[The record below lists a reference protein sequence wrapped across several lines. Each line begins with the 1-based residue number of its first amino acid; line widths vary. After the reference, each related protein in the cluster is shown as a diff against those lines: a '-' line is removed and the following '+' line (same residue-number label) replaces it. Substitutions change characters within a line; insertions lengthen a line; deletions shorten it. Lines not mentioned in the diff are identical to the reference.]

1 MLEKTSES
9 GATGAVSPAYAG
21 KNGGKATNTN
31 ARAGTKPVVHKLS
44 REEVLADYRTGVRS
58 RQASLIGRKE
68 VLTGK
73 AKFGIFGD
81 GKEVPQLAMARAF
94 RDGDVRSGYYRD
106 QTFMFAAGLLTPEQ
120 FFAQLYANTDVDQ
133 EPASAGRGMNCHF
146 GTRALNAQGQ
156 WLSQTTTKNSSSDI
170 SPTGGQ
176 MARLLGLAYAS
187 KLYRNEKAL
196 QSAHE
201 AFSKGSTFSQGGN
214 EVAFGTIGDASTS
227 EGIFWETL
235 NAAGVLQVPLVM
247 SVWDDGYGI
256 SVPREHQT
264 IKGSISE
271 ALKGFQRNNTHPG
284 GFEIY
289 TVKGWDYAACVDTY
303 VRATETT
310 RREHVPALIHVQ
322 ELTQPQ
328 GHSTSGSHE
337 RYKSKERLAWE
348 EEHCCLRRMR
358 AWIVEQGFATVAE
371 LEAWETED
379 RKSIEEARSKAW
391 ERYNAPLKTEREEA
405 LVILQNSSAGAVA
418 AGLADLASKLDALSQ
433 ELRTVVTLN
442 RKAIAS
448 VFTRAVFLLRG
459 QTFEG
464 ANTLRTWRD
473 AYVQTNRNRYNSHL
487 HSESAESPLLV
498 PEVKPV
504 FSDASETVD
513 GRVVLLRC
521 FEKLFERDPRVFA
534 LGEDVG
540 KLGDVN
546 LVFEGLNAKFGD
558 LRVTDTGIREATIL
572 GQGLGAAMRGL
583 RPLVDIQ
590 YLDYLLYA
598 LQVMSDD
605 LATLH
610 YRTRGG
616 QKAPVIVRTK
626 GHRLEGIWH
635 TGSPIGMILSAL
647 RGMYVCVPR
656 NCVQAA
662 GLYNTLMQGDNPAL
676 VIEVLNGYRLKE
688 RVPDNVGEF
697 TVPLGVPE
705 VLREGSHITL
715 VTYGACVR
723 VAAEAAE
730 QLATMGI
737 EVELIDVQ
745 TLLPFDVRG
754 LIGASIR
761 KTGAVLFLDEDVP
774 GGASAYMMQQVLDG
788 QEVYDFLDAPP
799 RTLAAAPN
807 RSPYASDGDYF
818 SKPSAEDVVEAVYEI
833 CRVRDAKTFPSL
845 R

>member
-1 MLEKTSES
+1 MLDNTADGVAKASSKPASASKSSKDFTTSI
-9 GATGAVSPAYAG
+9 
-21 KNGGKATNTN
+21 
-31 ARAGTKPVVHKLS
+31 ARFKLT
-44 REEVLADYRTGVRS
+44 REDIVADYRLGYRS

-81 GKEVPQLAMARAF
+81 GKEVPQLALARSF
-94 RDGDVRSGYYRD
+94 QNGDIRSGYYRD
-106 QTFMFAAGLLTPEQ
+106 QTFNLACGMATLEN
-120 FFAQLYANTDVDQ
+120 FFAQLYANTDLEQ
-133 EPASAGRGMNCHF
+133 EPFSGGRGMNCHF
-146 GTRALNAQGQ
+146 GTRMVDEKGQ
-156 WLSQTTTKNSSSDI
+156 FKDLTATRNSSSDI

-187 KLYRNEKAL
+187 KLYRDEPAL
-196 QSAHE
+196 KDQGKG
-201 AFSKGSTFSQGGN
+201 FSNGGN

-264 IKGSISE
+264 TKGSISE
-271 ALKGFQRNNTHPG
+271 ALKGFQRDEKSRS
-284 GFEIY
+284 GFEI
-289 TVKGWDYAACVDTY
+289 TVVKGWDYLACVDAY
-303 VRATETT
+303 AVATERT
-310 RREHVPALIHVQ
+310 RREHVPALVHVQ

-348 EEHCCLRRMR
+348 EENDCLRRMR
-358 AWIVEQGFATVAE
+358 TWMESEKIATAAE
-371 LEAWETED
+371 LDAWETEE
-379 RKSIEEARSKAW
+379 RKAVEAIRTKAW
-391 ERYNAPLKTEREEA
+391 DAYNAPLRAERDEALAAFASTIAGATAAGENETRAALEA
-405 LVILQNSSAGAVA
+405 LVT
-418 AGLADLASKLDALSQ
+418 

-442 RKAIAS
+442 RKCVGSALG
-448 VFTRAVFLLRG
+448 RAVFALRG
-459 QTFEG
+459 KGFPEAASLRAFQKK
-464 ANTLRTWRD
+464 TL
-473 AYVQTNRNRYNSHL
+473 ATNMRRYNSHL
-487 HSESAESPLLV
+487 HSESEQSPLHV
-498 PEVKPV
+498 QEIKAVY
-504 FSDASETVD
+504 SDSSETVD

-546 LVFEGLNAKFGD
+546 LVFEGLSAKFGD
-558 LRVTDTGIREATIL
+558 LRVSDTGIREATIL

-626 GHRLEGIWH
+626 GHRLEGVWH
-635 TGSPIGMILSAL
+635 TGSPIGMILNSL

-656 NCVQAA
+656 NCTQAA

-688 RVPDNVGEF
+688 RVPDNVGTF
-697 TVPLGVPE
+697 TVPLGSPE
-705 VLREGSHITL
+705 VLREGKDVTV

-723 VAAEAAE
+723 VAQDAAE
-730 QLATMGI
+730 QLAQLGI
-737 EVELIDVQ
+737 DVEIVDVQ
-745 TLLPFDVRG
+745 TLLPFDLTGTVKK
-754 LIGASIR
+754 SIE
-761 KTGAVLFLDEDVP
+761 KTGAVLFFDEDVP
-774 GGASAYMMQQVLDG
+774 GGASAYMMQQVVEEQGAFDLL
-788 QEVYDFLDAPP
+788 EAPP

-807 RSPYASDGDYF
+807 RSPYATDGDYF
-818 SKPSAEDVVEAVYEI
+818 SKPNVEDVVNAVYAI
-833 CRVRDAKTFPSL
+833 ARSRNARAFPAL
-845 R
+845 D